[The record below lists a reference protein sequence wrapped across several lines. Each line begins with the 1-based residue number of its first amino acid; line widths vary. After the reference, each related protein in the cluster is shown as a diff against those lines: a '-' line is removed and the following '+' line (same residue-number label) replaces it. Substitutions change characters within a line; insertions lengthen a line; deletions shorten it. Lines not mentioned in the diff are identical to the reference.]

1 MNFVKLHEIKKNND
15 GKYYLVEVHVN
26 VSHIVFISENADMS
40 RDLREGKLNIGLNTS
55 AKFSNLSL
63 YSNNNNTR
71 KIVVVG
77 SPDVIESKINKTNKT
92 LLRG

>member
-26 VSHIVFISENADMS
+26 VSHIVFISENADM
-40 RDLREGKLNIGLNTS
+40 REGKLNIGLNTS